1 MIKRSKSEHIVVTEL
16 GSALKNGGFSTAAVR
31 TAAPS
36 DKAKFP
42 YVYIQLIDAPEV
54 SATADTV
61 PSEHCI
67 DLSFQIDVYSN
78 ASNGDIT
85 CSDIT
90 DLIVTRMKQLNFI
103 NSANQPMPK
112 LNNNSIYRRTARFLG
127 RWDGKTFYRR

>member
-1 MIKRSKSEHIVVTEL
+1 MIKRSKTEHIVVTEL
-16 GSALKNGGFSTAAVR
+16 VAVLKANGYKTAAVR
-31 TAAPS
+31 TDAPS

-54 SATADTV
+54 KATADTV

-78 ASNGDIT
+78 ANNGDIT
-85 CSDIT
+85 CSDIM
-90 DLIVTRMKQLNFI
+90 DLIVMRMKQLNFI

-127 RWDGKTFYRR
+127 RWDGETFYRR